1 MRKLYSILI
10 ALMLLT
16 SLQGQILRYSYTFVQ
31 PPAEDNELFTGIQAY
46 WKLDETTGD
55 AIDAH
60 ASYDGA
66 QYNTPTLNQAGK
78 IGTSWLFANASDE
91 AAYCG
96 TVIGDFGTNDFSISL
111 WFYLTSQPGDGALYA
126 AAGKYQGAS
135 PQWYVAVTGSATTAH
150 YPRVYTNFSGSA
162 ANAYGTTDCQ
172 INTWYHF
179 VATFNRDGYVNI
191 YINGTQ
197 QGTPLDISAYSAVDM
212 NNAENFLIGGRIL
225 SDSWSFDGRID
236 EVGIWYRVLTQTDIN
251 FLYNSGNGL
260 GYDDFE

>member
-1 MRKLYSILI
+1 MKRIYSILI
-10 ALMLLT
+10 GLLLLT
-16 SLQGQILRYSYTFVQ
+16 SLQGQILRYSNYFVQ
-31 PPAEDNELFTGIQAY
+31 PPVGSNELLTGIQAY
-46 WKLDETTGD
+46 WKLDEASGN

-60 ASYDGA
+60 ASYDGT
-66 QYNTPTLNQAGK
+66 QWNTPTLNQTGK

-91 AAYCG
+91 GAYCG
-96 TVIGDFGTNDFSISL
+96 TVIGDFGINDFSISL
-111 WFYLTSQPGDGALYA
+111 WFYLTSQPGDGTAFA
-126 AAGKYQGAS
+126 TAGKYQGAA
-135 PQWYVAVTGSATTAH
+135 PQWYVGVSGSATTTH
-150 YPRVYTNFSGSA
+150 YPMVYERLSA
-162 ANAYGTTDCQ
+162 TAHTALDTTDCQ

-197 QGTPLDISAYSAVDM
+197 QGTPLDISASSAVDM
-212 NNAENFLIGGRIL
+212 NNTENFLIGGRIL
-225 SDSWSFDGRID
+225 SDSRSFDGRID